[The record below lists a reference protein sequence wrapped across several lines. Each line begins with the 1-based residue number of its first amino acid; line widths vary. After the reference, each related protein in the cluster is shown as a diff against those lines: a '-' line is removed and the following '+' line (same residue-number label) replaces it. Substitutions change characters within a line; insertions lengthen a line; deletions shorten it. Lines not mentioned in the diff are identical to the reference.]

1 MSTSDKE
8 INMKSRGDNG
18 ISIQNYG
25 HINLTNNHD
34 GEKEL
39 RSKRKRKPSER
50 DTKPDIEGTRRGK
63 RSKCE
68 GINF

>member
-25 HINLTNNHD
+25 HINLTNNND

-39 RSKRKRKPSER
+39 RSKRKRKSKER
-50 DTKPDIEGTRRGK
+50 DTTPDVEGTLTGK
-63 RSKCE
+63 RHK
-68 GINF
+68 